1 MSVQPQPMTQE
12 KGNIFIKNIER
23 RKRLR
28 AFVVYSL
35 ALVGA
40 VGLFVALGFVGKKQ
54 SDTRCWKLEV
64 QVEPTDGM
72 KFIDERMI
80 AALADSATDAIVGK
94 TLNQVD
100 LGAIHRVVSSNSSVR
115 EAHVYTTVDGRCVIQ
130 VKQRTP
136 IARIFNRNGDS
147 YYLDAEGYTM
157 ELSPLTTVKLPVFT
171 GEIPDGLRIGS
182 IATNLSDS
190 AAWNTPLDDIY
201 QFTQI
206 VSRDTFWRAQIEHV
220 YVNHAGEFEIIP
232 RVGNQRVNVGY
243 IYHLETKLKKL
254 RAFYEHVVE
263 ADDLDRFSALQA
275 QYNGQVVG
283 VKR

>member
-171 GEIPDGLRIGS
+171 GEIPDGLRSGS

>member
-1 MSVQPQPMTQE
+1 
-12 KGNIFIKNIER
+12 
-23 RKRLR
+23 
-28 AFVVYSL
+28 
-35 ALVGA
+35 
-40 VGLFVALGFVGKKQ
+40 
-54 SDTRCWKLEV
+54 
-64 QVEPTDGM
+64 
-72 KFIDERMI
+72 
-80 AALADSATDAIVGK
+80 
-94 TLNQVD
+94 LNQVD

-171 GEIPDGLRIGS
+171 GEIPDGLRSGS

-243 IYHLETKLKKL
+243 IYHLENKLKKL

>member
-1 MSVQPQPMTQE
+1 MTQE